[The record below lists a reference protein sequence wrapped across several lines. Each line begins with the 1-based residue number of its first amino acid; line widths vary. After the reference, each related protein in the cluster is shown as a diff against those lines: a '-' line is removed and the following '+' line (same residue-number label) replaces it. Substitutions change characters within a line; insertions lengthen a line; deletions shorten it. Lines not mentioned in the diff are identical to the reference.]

1 MWGQSGA
8 LRLLVRST
16 GASQQGT
23 GTAPTEFTVN
33 AGKYS
38 IGPTSNMVLG
48 LFSSFPGSAVGS
60 LGEKCMVL
68 VEQQE
73 QLSWF

>member
-1 MWGQSGA
+1 M
-8 LRLLVRST
+8 RST

-23 GTAPTEFTVN
+23 AAGTAPTEFTVN

-38 IGPTSNMVLG
+38 IGPASSMVLG
-48 LFSSFPGSAVGS
+48 VLSSRPGSAVGS
-60 LGEKCMVL
+60 LGEKHVVS

-73 QLSWF
+73 

>member
-8 LRLLVRST
+8 PRLLVRGT

-23 GTAPTEFTVN
+23 GTALTEFTGN

-38 IGPTSNMVLG
+38 IGPTSSKVLG
-48 LFSSFPGSAVGS
+48 ALSSLPGSAVGS
-60 LGEKCMVL
+60 LGEQHVVL

-73 QLSWF
+73 